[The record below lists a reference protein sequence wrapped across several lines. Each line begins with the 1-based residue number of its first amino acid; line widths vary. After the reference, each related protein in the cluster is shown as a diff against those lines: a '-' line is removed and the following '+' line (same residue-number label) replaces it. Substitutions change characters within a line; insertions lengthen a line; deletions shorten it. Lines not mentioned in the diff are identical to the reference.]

1 MLVINPHLITDTLN
15 VAYLTQSNPVIS
27 VSNEV
32 FHGFSKAN
40 ISMASVVSLKGH
52 LKDVSLI
59 DFKY

>member
-15 VAYLTQSNPVIS
+15 VAYLTQSNQVIS

-32 FHGFSKAN
+32 FNGFISKAL
-40 ISMASVVSLKGH
+40 VVSRKGH
-52 LKDVSLI
+52 SKDVSLI